1 MSLICEADTLLI
13 KKILLECHEEEE
25 EMEEQAAKAN
35 LMAVSDK
42 VSKLHVNTWKRRE
55 YKGGCLLKDVI
66 AEGRYFW
73 LCRKICERI
82 KAVNSV
88 EGLKLMIIGQEVE
101 GMVRIAFRLGIKR
114 KLSSLYIIITG
125 NHNICE

>member
-1 MSLICEADTLLI
+1 MLI

-42 VSKLHVNTWKRRE
+42 VSKSHVNTWKRRE

-82 KAVNSV
+82 KVVNSV

-125 NHNICE
+125 NHNICV